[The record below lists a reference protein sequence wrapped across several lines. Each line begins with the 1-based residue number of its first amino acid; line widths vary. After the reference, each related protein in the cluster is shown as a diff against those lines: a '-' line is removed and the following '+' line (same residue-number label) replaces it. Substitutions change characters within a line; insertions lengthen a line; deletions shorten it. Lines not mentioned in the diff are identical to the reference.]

1 MPTLDDKKILL
12 GITGGIAAYKS
23 ALLLRMLQRSGAS
36 VRVVMTAA
44 AQAFVTPLTFQALS
58 GQRVYTELL
67 DLEQEAAMNHIELAR
82 WADLVLVAPASADF
96 LARLTAG
103 MANDLLSTLCLA
115 TRAPIA
121 LAPAMNQQ
129 MWLNQATRENVQR
142 LVSRGIKLW
151 GPDEGLQACGESG
164 PGRMLE
170 AASLR
175 EMAETFFAPGPLQ
188 GVRVLITAGPTREPI
203 DPVRFIGNRSS
214 GRMGFAL
221 ADAFKQLGAD
231 VCLVSGP
238 VALATPSGVQRVNVE
253 TAEEMQHAVM
263 ARAKACEIFVGV
275 AAVAD
280 YRPVTAVG
288 QKIKKSIER
297 LNLALE
303 PNPDI
308 LAEVAALE
316 HAPFTVGFAAETEK
330 LEAHAEAK
338 LHAKGIDLIAAN
350 RVGEAD
356 GGFESE
362 ENALLLLWED
372 GRESLPM
379 MPKSRL
385 ARQLADRI
393 SKQYRKRIYSE

>member
-1 MPTLDDKKILL
+1 MPTLDKQKILL

-36 VRVVMTAA
+36 VRVVMTGAA
-44 AQAFVTPLTFQALS
+44 EAFISPLTFQALS

-82 WADLVLVAPASADF
+82 WADLILVAPASADF
-96 LARLTAG
+96 MARLAAG

-115 TRAPIA
+115 SSAPIA

-129 MWLNQATRENVQR
+129 MWLNQVTRENVQR
-142 LVSRGIKLW
+142 LAARGINIW

-170 AASLR
+170 AESLH
-175 EMAETFFAPGPLQ
+175 EEVVAYFAPGPLQ

-203 DPVRFIGNRSS
+203 DPVRYIGNRSS

-238 VALATPSGVQRVNVE
+238 VALATPSEVERLDVE
-253 TAEEMQHAVM
+253 TADAMWHAVM
-263 ARAKACEIFVGV
+263 ARLEACDIFIGV

-280 YRPVTAVG
+280 YRPVMTAG

-297 LNLALE
+297 LELALE

-316 HAPFTVGFAAETEK
+316 HGPFTVGFAAETER

-338 LHAKGIDLIAAN
+338 RHAKGIDLIAAN
-350 RVGEAD
+350 RVGGAD

-362 ENALLLLWED
+362 ENALLLLWEE

-379 MPKSRL
+379 MPKSLL

-393 SKQYRKRIYSE
+393 SEQYRKSIYAE